1 MMEITPFLKKLLSL
15 PGLSAYETPVREA
28 IAETWRP
35 LVDELEVSRVGS
47 LHGLRRGVAPEPRP
61 RLLLAAHMDAVG
73 LMVSGM
79 IDGFLRITEV
89 GGVDDRILPGQLV
102 TVHGRRDL
110 PGVIVQPPDFLL
122 PPDQR
127 GKPVRRE
134 FLLVDVGL
142 TPDEVGKLVRTGD
155 LVSFAQQPFELPGD
169 ALVGHSLDNRA
180 SVGALTVC
188 LDELQHMSCDWDV
201 WAVAT
206 AQEEETFLGAYTS
219 PFDLRPDMALVVDV
233 THAKGP
239 GSNDYRTFGL
249 GKGVVLGWGANIH
262 PGLYKAVKELAE
274 RLEVPFQI
282 EAMSRHSGTDAYA
295 IQVTAEGIPC
305 MVLSIPLRYMHTPVE
320 LVSLKDIYRTGHLL
334 AEFIARL
341 KPDFMQKITWEEPS

>member
-1 MMEITPFLKKLLSL
+1 MIELTPFLKKLLSL
-15 PGLSAYETPVREA
+15 PGLSAYEAPVREA

-47 LHGLRRGVAPEPRP
+47 LHGLKRGAAPEPRP

-79 IDGFLRITEV
+79 VDGFLRITEV

-122 PPDQR
+122 PPAQR

-142 TPDEVGKLVRTGD
+142 TPDEVGKLVRIGD

-180 SVGALTVC
+180 SVAALTVC
-188 LDELQHMSCDWDV
+188 LDELRHMRFDWDV

-219 PFDLRPDMALVVDV
+219 LFDLRPDMALVVDV

-274 RLEVPFQI
+274 RLEVPFQM
-282 EAMSRHSGTDAYA
+282 EAMPRHSGTDAYA
-295 IQVTAEGIPC
+295 IQVTAEGIPS

-341 KPDFMQKITWEEPS
+341 TPDFLQKLTWEEPS